1 MKLDK
6 PTSNTHSW
14 AKYAGLAGQM
24 LASLALA
31 IWLGNWLDGKT
42 GIAFPIFALT
52 LPLLVLVGLFWQLI
66 KETTPRNKK
75 NNSAKADDIT

>member
-14 AKYAGLAGQM
+14 ARYAGLAGQM

-31 IWLGNWLDGKT
+31 IWLGSWLDGKT
-42 GIAFPIFALT
+42 DLAFPIFALS
-52 LPLLVLVGLFWQLI
+52 LPHAGIGWVVLAAD
-66 KETTPRNKK
+66 KRNYTPQQKK
-75 NNSAKADDIT
+75 